1 MPRESTMAHRILS
14 ISYDGPLLVTRQMLL
29 QAYGY
34 DVTSAEGFAE
44 ALEHSDGESK
54 FDLIIMGHSIPFK
67 DKRRIISQVR
77 KNQEVP
83 VLALLRPGER
93 PLEEASESVEP
104 NDPRELVA
112 AVQRLIGRP
121 PGAA

>member
-1 MPRESTMAHRILS
+1 MSYRILS

-44 ALEHSDGESK
+44 ALEHCDGDNR
-54 FDLIIMGHSIPFK
+54 FDLVIMGHSIPFK
-67 DKRRIISQVR
+67 DKRKIVSQIR
-77 KNQEVP
+77 KTQEVP

-93 PLEEASESVEP
+93 PLDEASESVEP
-104 NDPRELVA
+104 NDPRQLVA

-121 PGAA
+121 AGNS